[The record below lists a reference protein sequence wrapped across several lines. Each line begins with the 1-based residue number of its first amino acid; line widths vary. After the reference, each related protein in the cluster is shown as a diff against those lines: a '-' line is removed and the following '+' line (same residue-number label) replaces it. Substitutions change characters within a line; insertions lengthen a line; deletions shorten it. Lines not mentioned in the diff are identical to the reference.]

1 MLQLIKLSTIAIM
14 LAIGGCS
21 DRLSGPGPSAQ
32 HAAPPT
38 TAAAT
43 PEFSYSGL
51 LRSGV
56 DADKAPGPEHT
67 GWEIESGASP
77 SGWLEVDVSA
87 VLEQAKQLD
96 GKQVTIT
103 GAIIQ
108 RHSLLYP
115 KRQVL
120 LARAIVAIP

>member
-1 MLQLIKLSTIAIM
+1 MLLSLLSIASACTHNASRPPTDI
-14 LAIGGCS
+14 
-21 DRLSGPGPSAQ
+21 SGAQSAQ
-32 HAAPPT
+32 
-38 TAAAT
+38 AAT

-120 LARAIVAIP
+120 LARAIVAMP